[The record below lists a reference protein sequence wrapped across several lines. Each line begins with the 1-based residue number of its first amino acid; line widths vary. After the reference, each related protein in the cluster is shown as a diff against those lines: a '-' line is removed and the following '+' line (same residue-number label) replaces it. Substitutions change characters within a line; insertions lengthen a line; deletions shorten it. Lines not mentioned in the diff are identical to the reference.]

1 MDRFA
6 VNCSRSIHT
15 KVYYCTFISH
25 YNRHQRVLARW
36 NDAIVVLFVFVVV
49 SSFFFL
55 FVFFSLLGFAIFFHF
70 HGFALHI
77 IRISSN
83 TIGTRLIVS
92 VAAAGRIISCDSCM
106 WCRFSVLVYTGT
118 TMLLACFVFFC
129 VLPFLAFPCSSW
141 FFFSTALLC
150 TSITSPYL
158 MPFGTSIPCPQLEQ
172 VMIRLGSFPPYV
184 HVVSF
189 TISVH
194 GRKVVSCFL

>member
-25 YNRHQRVLARW
+25 YDRHQRVLARW

-49 SSFFFL
+49 SSFFLNFFL
-55 FVFFSLLGFAIFFHF
+55 SLPWVCLFSPF

-92 VAAAGRIISCDSCM
+92 VTAAGRIISCDSCM

-118 TMLLACFVFFC
+118 TMLLACFVFFLC
-129 VLPFLAFPCSSW
+129 LTFSGFPLLFLVLLFHGVTLHPNHISISDYHSELPFRARSW
-141 FFFSTALLC
+141 SR
-150 TSITSPYL
+150 Y
-158 MPFGTSIPCPQLEQ
+158 
-172 VMIRLGSFPPYV
+172 
-184 HVVSF
+184 
-189 TISVH
+189 
-194 GRKVVSCFL
+194 

>member
-25 YNRHQRVLARW
+25 YDRHQRVLARW

-55 FVFFSLLGFAIFFHF
+55 FVFFSLLGFASFFHF

-92 VAAAGRIISCDSCM
+92 VTAAGRIISCDSCM

-118 TMLLACFVFFC
+118 TMLLACFVFFLC
-129 VLPFLAFPCSSW
+129 LTFSGFPLLFLVLLFHGVTMHPNHIYISDYHSELSFRVFSW
-141 FFFSTALLC
+141 S
-150 TSITSPYL
+150 
-158 MPFGTSIPCPQLEQ
+158 
-172 VMIRLGSFPPYV
+172 R
-184 HVVSF
+184 
-189 TISVH
+189 
-194 GRKVVSCFL
+194 

>member
-1 MDRFA
+1 MNPPCGLLRRELTENKLVDSDQRCIAKLSDGSVCGQLFTQHPYEGILLYIHFSLWSTPESFSTMKWR
-6 VNCSRSIHT
+6 NCCPVCVCRCLI
-15 KVYYCTFISH
+15 
-25 YNRHQRVLARW
+25 
-36 NDAIVVLFVFVVV
+36 VLFEIC
-49 SSFFFL
+49 FL
-55 FVFFSLLGFAIFFHF
+55 SLPWVCLFPPF

-92 VAAAGRIISCDSCM
+92 VTAAGRIISCDSCM

-150 TSITSPYL
+150 TPHISISDYHSEL
-158 MPFGTSIPCPQLEQ
+158 PFCACNWN
-172 VMIRLGSFPPYV
+172 R
-184 HVVSF
+184 
-189 TISVH
+189 
-194 GRKVVSCFL
+194 